1 MLHASTYLTVLL
13 AWHRF
18 NASDRPI
25 EYYISWKMVNPNVS
39 ALKAIIVGLVA
50 AMILV
55 IPLFFEPKVQYET
68 YMSYKKINATH
79 VLLVKIHFPFRFTI
93 SNLSFLSR
101 LFFSSFVCSRN
112 LLS

>member
-1 MLHASTYLTVLL
+1 MIVYSYFLYPLPSLMLHSSTFLTVLL

-39 ALKAIIVGLVA
+39 AIKAIIVCLLAGTA
-50 AMILV
+50 LV

-68 YMSYKKINATH
+68 YMLYRKINDSH
-79 VLLVKIHFPFRFTI
+79 VVLVSLLIYLYIDVMINT
-93 SNLSFLSR
+93 
-101 LFFSSFVCSRN
+101 
-112 LLS
+112 